1 MRAQRPAAKMFQ
13 KRTIPRTNE
22 EHLPQL
28 KTSAMEDEYG
38 TRLRSLSFALW
49 IGWYQKAII
58 TPRHDTPNIFNKFIS
73 IIL

>member
-49 IGWYQKAII
+49 IG
-58 TPRHDTPNIFNKFIS
+58 
-73 IIL
+73 